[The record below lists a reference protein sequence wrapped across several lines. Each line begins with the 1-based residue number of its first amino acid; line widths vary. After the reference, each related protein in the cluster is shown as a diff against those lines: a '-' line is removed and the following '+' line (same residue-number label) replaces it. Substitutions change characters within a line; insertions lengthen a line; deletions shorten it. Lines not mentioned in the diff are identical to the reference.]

1 MAVLRS
7 VWYEPKRYQ
16 TAPLTRSLI
25 RAASATIHAIE
36 ADDGGCQPPKS
47 CIVRGWRNI
56 EQADGFLFGRVS
68 CEMMD
73 AAFRPAA
80 GTGVRPDWME
90 PFARTINAAK
100 KYVISG
106 TLERVERGAG
116 ARGF

>member
-1 MAVLRS
+1 
-7 VWYEPKRYQ
+7 
-16 TAPLTRSLI
+16 
-25 RAASATIHAIE
+25 
-36 ADDGGCQPPKS
+36 
-47 CIVRGWRNI
+47 
-56 EQADGFLFGRVS
+56 
-68 CEMMD
+68 MMD